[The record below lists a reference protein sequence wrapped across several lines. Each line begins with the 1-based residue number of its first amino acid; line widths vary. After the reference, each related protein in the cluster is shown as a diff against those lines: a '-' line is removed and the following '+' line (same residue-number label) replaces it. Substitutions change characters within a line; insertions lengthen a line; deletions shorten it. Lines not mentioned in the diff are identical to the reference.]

1 LGRGRSVVSGRVSG
15 LLEVLDRWEWGG
27 VGSRGVWGSWK
38 GGGEVVRDLLWGG
51 GGGCVVGWGGWY
63 CEEVGLMRDVGRVG
77 RMWGREDWGGDR
89 DAVNV
94 RCMG

>member
-1 LGRGRSVVSGRVSG
+1 VGCWRFWIGGS
-15 LLEVLDRWEWGG
+15 G
-27 VGSRGVWGSWK
+27 VGWGVGEFGGAGK
-38 GGGEVVRDLLWGG
+38 GEGKSLGIYCGGG